1 MKKIKMVSLS
11 ALVVLGLVGCSESDV
26 ATGGSGNSVEEKK
39 EAAVPKEDS
48 GKRIDATNQKVEA
61 AGLKVGLGEI
71 KIEADKISVGINIE
85 NTSDQAVSFYP
96 DQGQMVIGDMQL
108 SSNFMMND
116 GDVDSETQPGVKKE
130 AVYVYPAP
138 KGKTLD
144 VDSIKEIKLFYGDV
158 TTADYMTAE
167 PVNFTV
173 GIK

>member
-26 ATGGSGNSVEEKK
+26 STGGSGNSVESKK
-39 EAAVPKEDS
+39 EASAPKKEE
-48 GKRIDATNQKVEA
+48 GKRIDATKQQMEA

-71 KIEADKISVGINIE
+71 KITDTKIEVGINVE
-85 NTSDQAVSFYP
+85 NTSNQVLSFYP

-108 SSNFMMND
+108 TSNFIMND
-116 GDVDSETQPGVKKE
+116 GTVDGEIQPGVKQD

-138 KGKTLD
+138 DGKTLD
-144 VDSIKEIKLFYGDV
+144 VKAIQEIKFFFGDV
-158 TTADYMTAE
+158 TTADYMTTE

>member
-26 ATGGSGNSVEEKK
+26 STGGTANSVEGKK
-39 EAAVPKEDS
+39 EASAPKKED
-48 GKRIDATNQKVEA
+48 GKRIDATKHQMEA

-71 KIEADKISVGINIE
+71 KITDEKIEVGINVE
-85 NTSDQAVSFYP
+85 NTSNQVLSFYP

-108 SSNFMMND
+108 TSNFMMND
-116 GDVDSETQPGVKKE
+116 GTVDGEIQPGVKQD

-138 KGKTLD
+138 DGKTLD
-144 VDSIKEIKLFYGDV
+144 VKSIQEIKFFFGDV
-158 TTADYMTAE
+158 TTADYMTTK

-173 GIK
+173 GIE